1 MKIISKRIIE
11 LLEDMDISQR
21 DLANMVNVTETTI
34 SRYIHN
40 EREPRTDILL
50 KIAEALHTSIEYLV
64 GKTNSRKPINISEL
78 SNEYVD
84 FAKQLQD
91 NNISVERAKKIME
104 LLIPDKD
111 KQ

>member
-21 DLANMVNVTETTI
+21 DLANMINVTETTI

-40 EREPRTDILL
+40 EREPRTEILF
-50 KIAEALHTSIEYLV
+50 KMAEALHTSVEYLV
-64 GKTNSRKPINISEL
+64 GITDSKKPIAIGEL
-78 SNEYVD
+78 KHDYAI
-84 FAKQLQD
+84 FAKQMQD
-91 NNISVERAKKIME
+91 NNIPIERAKKIME
-104 LLIPDKD
+104 LLIPEKG

>member
-1 MKIISKRIIE
+1 MRIISKRIIA
-11 LLEDMDISQR
+11 LLEELDITQR
-21 DLANMVNVTETTI
+21 DLANMINVTETTI

-50 KIAEALHTSIEYLV
+50 KMAEALHTSIEYLI
-64 GKTNSRKPINISEL
+64 GKTNSKKPIDISEL
-78 SNEYVD
+78 KHDYVD

-91 NNISVERAKKIME
+91 NNVSIERAKKILE
-104 LLIPDKD
+104 LLIPDEG